1 MLSGACVG
9 DAYISSIMECDNLD
23 SIDAYL
29 IQQCRGAEYCVI
41 NEKPGGTEY
50 IVRVK
55 DRVYVM
61 IIPEDYAKPN

>member
-1 MLSGACVG
+1 MFGYACVSN
-9 DAYISSIMECDNLD
+9 AYISSVMECDSLD

-29 IQQCRGAEYCVI
+29 IQQCQGAEYCII

-61 IIPEDYAKPN
+61 IIPEEYAKPN

>member
-1 MLSGACVG
+1 
-9 DAYISSIMECDNLD
+9 MECDSLD

-29 IQQCRGAEYCVI
+29 IQQCQGAEYCII

-61 IIPEDYAKPN
+61 IIPEEYAKPN